1 MALKRFLK
9 SGFLVSIPLM
19 LLLVIA
25 VACGSDATPQPSPT
39 PIDVAALQSALEDAV
54 KAAVPEGISASE
66 VQKMVNDALAAQ
78 AATGIT
84 QQEVSNI
91 VAAAINEASAS
102 QPKPLTEG
110 QIESIVKAAIPTPVP
125 APVAMMEPRRGG
137 VITMQHFASPPHW
150 DSYAGTFTTFV
161 ANNPTHSKV
170 LTYDPSSADPIPI
183 VGDLAQTW
191 EVSDDGKEY
200 IFHLARNARW
210 HDGERLTAADV
221 VFSLD
226 DMVTER
232 ESRPQVGAI
241 KAYYESSEAVDDYTV
256 KVKTKFR
263 AAAFMPLFA
272 ADFVQIRA
280 KHRVESGV
288 DMKLQESQLG
298 SGPFKVKKYEKDIV
312 IEYERNNDYFKE
324 GLPYVDGIR
333 WVMVLSAPAAF
344 AAYKSGQTNMS
355 STIAG
360 RMNNASAVQL
370 EKETTDLGTIFWG
383 GPAAGLSIIMNHE
396 KAPFQD
402 KKVRE
407 ALILAIDRD
416 QLIQTL
422 ALGKATLGYPMPPGL
437 YYSLPNE
444 EVAKL
449 PGYRLDASG
458 NKHPDDIAQAKKLL
472 AEAGFPD
479 GRGFKTGIMAHGIA
493 DTLEIA
499 QIVADQWR
507 RSLGIEIEVE
517 KADFQVAL
525 QRRDAGDFLMY
536 VDTSGVTYLDPDDMF
551 LRRYNSDASHTAWS
565 RWSGAPRIDEIF
577 NMQTSEFDLQTRG
590 DLIREASQVFL
601 DEAPWAV
608 LYWKDLFMFVDNRI
622 QGFNMPTGAYTKNGL
637 YERLWCDPA
646 C

>member
-1 MALKRFLK
+1 MTLKKFLRP
-9 SGFLVSIPLM
+9 GLLVSIPLM
-19 LLLVIA
+19 LMLVIA
-25 VACGSDATPQPSPT
+25 VACGADATPVPQTLPTPQPTAT
-39 PIDVAALQSALEDAV
+39 PIDL
-54 KAAVPEGISASE
+54 G
-66 VQKMVNDALAAQ
+66 
-78 AATGIT
+78 GIT
-84 QQEVSNI
+84 AQIEKAI
-91 VAAAINEASAS
+91 ADAAAAA
-102 QPKPLTEG
+102 PKPLTES
-110 QIESIVKAAIPTPVP
+110 QIQSIVKAAIPTPVP
-125 APVAMMEPRRGG
+125 EPVAMMEPRRGG

-161 ANNPTHSKV
+161 ANNPIHSKI
-170 LTYDPSSADPIPI
+170 LMYDPSSADAIPI
-183 VGDLAQTW
+183 VGDLARSW
-191 EVSDDGKEY
+191 EVSEDGTEY
-200 IFHLARNARW
+200 TFHLARNVRW

-241 KAYYESSEAVDDYTV
+241 RTYYESSEAVDDYTV
-256 KVKTKFR
+256 KVKTKFK
-263 AAAFMPLFA
+263 AAAFVPLFA

-360 RMNNASAVQL
+360 RMNNTSALQL

-383 GPAAGLSIIMNHE
+383 GPAAGLSIMMNHE
-396 KAPFQD
+396 KAPFD
-402 KKVRE
+402 NKKVRE
-407 ALILAIDRD
+407 ALILAIDRS
-416 QLIQTL
+416 QLITTL

-437 YYSLPNE
+437 YYSIPNE
-444 EVAKL
+444 EVAEL
-449 PGYRLDASG
+449 PGYRLDAGG

-472 AEAGFPD
+472 TEAGFPD
-479 GRGFKTGIMAHGIA
+479 GKGIKTGIMAHGIA

-507 RSLGIEIEVE
+507 RTLGIEIEVE
-517 KADFQVAL
+517 KAAFPTAL
-525 QRRDAGDFLMY
+525 QRRDDGDFLMY

-551 LRRYNSDASHTAWS
+551 LRRYNSDASHSAWA

-577 NMQTSEFDLQTRG
+577 KMQTSEFDLQKRG

-622 QGFNMPTGAYTKNGL
+622 QNFNMPTGAYTKNGL
-637 YERLWCDPA
+637 YEKLWCDPA